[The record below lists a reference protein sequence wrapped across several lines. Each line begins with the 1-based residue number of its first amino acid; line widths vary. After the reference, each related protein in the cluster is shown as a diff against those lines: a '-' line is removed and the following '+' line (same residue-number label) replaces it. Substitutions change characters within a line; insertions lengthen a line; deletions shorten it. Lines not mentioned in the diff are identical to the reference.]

1 MPAARTATAAALVA
15 VLGLTACAQAPRSR
29 SAPDP
34 AAVAEVTRA
43 VQTPLASTR
52 SQDPLDRV
60 RLGPADIGDVGS
72 TAAGIASGFT
82 EANPLV
88 SWAGGGAPLMLIPVK
103 YAAKKALV
111 SIGTKPA
118 RANWTVETAGM
129 FAACNNIALLAGGVP
144 PAAIG
149 IGAVCAI
156 AFSQNSRNGYERR
169 TGRTL
174 DGAPLAQTRV
184 Q

>member
-1 MPAARTATAAALVA
+1 MNRMLADVPSAEVVLVNP
-15 VLGLTACAQAPRSR
+15 THY
-29 SAPDP
+29 
-34 AAVAEVTRA
+34 AVA
-43 VQTPLASTR
+43 LAW
-52 SQDPLDRV
+52 DR
-60 RLGPADIGDVGS
+60 
-72 TAAGIASGFT
+72 
-82 EANPLV
+82 
-88 SWAGGGAPLMLIPVK
+88 AGGGAPLMLIPVK

-156 AFSQNSRNGYERR
+156 AFSQNSRNRYERR